1 MSAAASHSSVPA
13 GLPAAAQ
20 DAPASRRAWCVLH
33 TRPRTEKL
41 VAERLVHAGI
51 EHYLPL
57 VVVRH
62 TYAKSRV
69 AFEKPL
75 FPGYVFLHG
84 GEDDRLAALRTNK
97 VVSTIR
103 VGDQAQ
109 LERELAQIRA
119 AIAAGAALDVFP
131 ALGVGA
137 HCRVV
142 SGPLLGLEGVITGGA
157 SRTRLFLSVTALGQS
172 AVLDIDAAM
181 LERID

>member
-1 MSAAASHSSVPA
+1 VAR
-13 GLPAAAQ
+13 
-20 DAPASRRAWCVLH
+20 DAPTSPRAWCVLH

-41 VAERLVHAGI
+41 VAERLVGAGI

-62 TYAKSRV
+62 TYAKSRI

-75 FPGYVFLHG
+75 FPGYVFLRG
-84 GEDDRLAALRTNK
+84 GEDERLAALRTNK

-103 VGDQAQ
+103 VGDQMQ
-109 LERELAQIRA
+109 LERELAQIRT

-137 HCRVV
+137 RCRVV
-142 SGPLLGLEGVITGGA
+142 SGPLAGLEGVITGEA
-157 SRTRLFLSVTALGQS
+157 SRSRLFLSVTALGQS